1 VDVIDLAFASEGD
14 TVSVLT
20 DGENFLLAKQP

>member
-14 TVSVLT
+14 TVRVLT
-20 DGENFLLAKQP
+20 DGENFLLSGH